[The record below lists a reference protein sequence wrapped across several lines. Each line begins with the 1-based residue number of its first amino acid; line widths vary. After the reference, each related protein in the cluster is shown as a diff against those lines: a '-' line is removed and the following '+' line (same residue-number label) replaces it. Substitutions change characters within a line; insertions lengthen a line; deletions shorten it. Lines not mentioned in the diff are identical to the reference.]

1 MSPDQYCR
9 DKLAARGSSA
19 HYSLL
24 FLPAER
30 RRAAIALFAVR
41 CELEE
46 AAEQASDPAVAR
58 AALGWWAQE
67 VVRLFDGAPEHP
79 ATRAL
84 APHVSTY
91 GLSPEPFERLLQ
103 ARLQLLEPAP
113 FEDFSALAQYC
124 YLRTGPFMQMATRVF
139 GNSRPAASP
148 YALELAFA
156 METIRM
162 MRDAG
167 RYARKGR
174 IVLPMQELAEF
185 DVTPDDLC
193 SARYVSGYA
202 PLLSRQAGRARAALR
217 SAAGQLPADER
228 RAQAPVIILG
238 VLYEALLNELERSR
252 FRVLHERIALTPLRK
267 MLIAWRTWMFGP
279 PRRSALAR

>member
-9 DKLAARGSSA
+9 EKLAARGSSA

-30 RRAAIALFAVR
+30 RRAAVALFAVR

-67 VVRLFDGAPEHP
+67 IARLFAGAPEHP

-84 APHVSTY
+84 APHVSAY

-103 ARLQLLEPAP
+103 ARFQLLQPAP
-113 FEDFSALAQYC
+113 FEDSSALEQHC
-124 YLRTGPFMQMATRVF
+124 YLLTGPFMETAARVF
-139 GNSRPAASP
+139 ANSTVAA
-148 YALELAFA
+148 AAHARELALA
-156 METIRM
+156 IEAIRM

-174 IVLPMQELAEF
+174 IVFPMRELHEF

-202 PLLSRQAGRARAALR
+202 ALLSRQAARARAALR
-217 SAAGQLPADER
+217 SAAGLLPAEKR
-228 RAQAPVIILG
+228 RAQAPGIILG
-238 VLYEALLNELERSR
+238 VLYEALLDELERSG
-252 FRVLHERIALTPLRK
+252 FRVLHQRIALTPLRK
-267 MLIAWRTWMFGP
+267 MLIAWHTSLLGP
-279 PRRSALAR
+279 PRRSALSR